1 MSTEPI
7 WITEHDV
14 VDLLHLG
21 EAVDALERGLRI
33 QGEGHAANMEKTA
46 AHWGAGS
53 NMHAIGAVYD
63 QVGTFGTKTWGHTP
77 GGSTP
82 LLILWDAGTGRLRA
96 IIEAFA
102 LGQMRTGAMSGVGTR
117 WMSDPAA
124 AELGVIGAGKQA
136 LTQVAA
142 VIAVR
147 PIRRVRIF
155 SPTAERREAFAA
167 TLRALYP
174 HIEFAACATADEAVR
189 DAPIVTLITRA
200 REPVLFAGMLARGT
214 HVNAAGAITNERREL
229 AEDLFPRAD
238 LVAVDTL
245 QSAQE
250 LSSEFI
256 DWYEGARSGDWSP
269 VHTLADI
276 VAGRVTRPHAPDLT
290 IFKAMGMGIS
300 DLAVGLE
307 VLARAHAAGRGR
319 PIPHPDRVTPR
330 LYAEPA
336 RT

>member
-1 MSTEPI
+1 MTHDPV

-14 VDLLHLG
+14 VALMHLG
-21 EAVDALERGLRI
+21 EAVDAIERGLRAE
-33 QGEGHAANMEKTA
+33 GEGHATNMQKTA
-46 AHWGAGS
+46 AHWGASS
-53 NMHAIGAVYD
+53 NMHAIGAVD
-63 QVGTFGTKTWGHTP
+63 EAHGTFGTKTWGHTP

-82 LLILWDAGTGRLRA
+82 LVVLWDAATGRLRA
-96 IIEAFA
+96 VIEAFA

-124 AELGVIGAGKQA
+124 DELAVIGAGKQA

-155 SPTAERREAFAA
+155 SPTAARREAFAA
-167 TLRALYP
+167 TLAGLYP
-174 HIEFAACATADEAVR
+174 RVVFEGCPDAAAAVA

-200 REPVLFAGMLARGT
+200 REPVLFASMLARGA
-214 HVNAAGAITNERREL
+214 HVNAAGAITGERREF
-229 AEDLFPRAD
+229 AQDVFPRAGF
-238 LVAVDTL
+238 VAVDTVE
-245 QSAQE
+245 ATRA

-256 DWYEGARSGDWSP
+256 DWYDGARGGDWSG
-269 VHTLADI
+269 VHRLADI
-276 VAGRVTRPHAPDLT
+276 VAGRVARPASPDVTL
-290 IFKAMGMGIS
+290 FKAMGMGIA

-307 VLARAHAAGRGR
+307 ILSRALAAGRGR

-330 LYAEPA
+330 LFADGN
-336 RT
+336 